1 MDDNASTG
9 PSGEASAAPCES
21 NCSQRIEF
29 TFVRFSER
37 RRDRGVPAVLMVGSD
52 DGGESGLL
60 LWMSKQH
67 ILNNIRDFG
76 DSDDLQRALRCYE

>member
-1 MDDNASTG
+1 
-9 PSGEASAAPCES
+9 
-21 NCSQRIEF
+21 
-29 TFVRFSER
+29 
-37 RRDRGVPAVLMVGSD
+37 MVGSD